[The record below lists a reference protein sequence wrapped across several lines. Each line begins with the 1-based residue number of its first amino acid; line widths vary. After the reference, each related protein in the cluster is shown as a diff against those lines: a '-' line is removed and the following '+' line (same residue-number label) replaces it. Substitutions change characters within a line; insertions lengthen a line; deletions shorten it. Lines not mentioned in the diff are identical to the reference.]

1 MSTHSFRII
10 NTTNDSQQIP
20 VLRCLL
26 NAETLL
32 DLPVGNQAY
41 EATDFLD
48 DYRQIWTRV
57 MRGFLATAGVGD
69 YLVFAPEIL
78 PGALTTP
85 ANSAPKMVRFGKN
98 PTASLKRWCTIRSP
112 MPAFRQL
119 RWSKLLPWRHSN
131 EYGLLRR
138 VSVPFK
144 LNPL

>member
-85 ANSAPKMVRFGKN
+85 ANSVPA
-98 PTASLKRWCTIRSP
+98 TCSLANKAR
-112 MPAFRQL
+112 
-119 RWSKLLPWRHSN
+119 KLP
-131 EYGLLRR
+131 
-138 VSVPFK
+138 
-144 LNPL
+144 NPLVLDSGTRRRSYSSFATSATMAGSSVESVITGLV